1 LKLTQT
7 FYFEAAHTLSNRKVG
22 CYDSL
27 QSQNIHGHTY
37 HAHISIFGDIDE
49 NGMVQDFGVIAYKIN
64 YVKSML
70 DHQFLNNIEELGIPT
85 LENLC
90 LFIAKKINLDNLCE
104 ISVERKASGD
114 SCTYKTTQ
122 LAKK

>member
-37 HAHISIFGDIDE
+37 HVHLSINGELNKD
-49 NGMVQDFGVIAYKIN
+49 GMVMDFDLIKYDVN
-64 YVKSML
+64 YLKSLL
-70 DHQFLNNIEELGIPT
+70 DHQFLNEIEDLGLPTMENI
-85 LENLC
+85 C
-90 LFIAKKINLDNLCE
+90 LYIKNKTKIQNLCE
-104 ISVERKASGD
+104 IVVERKASGD
-114 SCTYKTTQ
+114 RVTLKI
-122 LAKK
+122 